1 AVLYTSTNN
10 SVTFTYQNYVFRG
23 KPNNIPEGPAALAEL
38 SHTTFS
44 APTGDSSIS
53 LTGNP
58 FPSAL
63 DADDFIDDNVN
74 STDNALYFWEHWSD
88 NTHIVG

>member
-1 AVLYTSTNN
+1 AVLYTSNNN

-23 KPNNIPEGPAALAEL
+23 KPNNAPFGVAGTEIV
-38 SHTTFS
+38 HTTFS
-44 APTGDSSIS
+44 APTGDPSIS

-88 NTHIVG
+88 NTHVVK